1 MTVAAT
7 VDLVAEDPEETDA
20 AADGAAEEAEQEGDR
35 RNLFDRAADR
45 IDHFQRRIPPLAIA
59 HSVIKK
65 YGEDRGGQLAMLL
78 AYRGF
83 FSVFPLLLAF
93 VAAVGLLLSGN
104 EQLRDDLIDSTLATI
119 PVIGAEIERGAGSLG
134 GDVIVVVGSILVAL
148 WAGLG
153 LLEMIQET
161 LNTIWGV
168 PMFERPN
175 WFIRRLKALPAAL
188 VVGACLVLSSSR
200 PWLVRGWPSFVG
212 GAAAFLL
219 PFLAGALCTL
229 GLHYLLCSRRV
240 SLPGLLPAATF
251 IGTAWWALQSL
262 GEWYVNRFV
271 VQSSDTYGVF
281 VIVFGLLSWSYLLG
295 LLYIYGNELSSV
307 LVDHSWPRSS
317 SGRDLTEADRAA
329 FASVSEREVRVRGT
343 SIDVSVPR
351 EPAP

>member
-1 MTVAAT
+1 MAS
-7 VDLVAEDPEETDA
+7 
-20 AADGAAEEAEQEGDR
+20 EAEGSDDQRTDEEDR
-35 RNLFDRAADR
+35 RNLFDRVTDR
-45 IDHFQRRIPPLAIA
+45 IDTIQRRIPPLAVI
-59 HSVIKK
+59 HSVLKK

-93 VAAVGLLLSGN
+93 VAAVGLVLSGN
-104 EQLRDDLIDSTLATI
+104 EELRDDLIDSTLATI

-134 GDVIVVVGSILVAL
+134 GGVLVVVGSILVAL

-161 LNTIWGV
+161 LNTVWGV

-188 VVGACLVLSSSR
+188 LVGACLVLSSSR
-200 PWLVRGWPSFVG
+200 PWLVRGWGTFVG

-229 GLHYLLCSRRV
+229 GLHHLLCTRRV
-240 SLPGLLPAATF
+240 PFRGLLPAAAF
-251 IGTAWWALQSL
+251 VGAAWFALQSL
-262 GEWYVNRFV
+262 GEWYVNRYV

-307 LVDHSWPRSS
+307 LVDRGWPRSS
-317 SGRDLTEADRAA
+317 TGRDLTDADRTA

>member
-1 MTVAAT
+1 MEEEGA
-7 VDLVAEDPEETDA
+7 ETDRSE
-20 AADGAAEEAEQEGDR
+20 DQDR
-35 RNLFDRAADR
+35 RNLFDRITDR
-45 IDHFQRRIPPLAIA
+45 IDSIQRRVPPLAVV
-59 HSVIKK
+59 HSVLKK

-93 VAAVGLLLSGN
+93 VAAVGLVLSGN
-104 EQLRDDLIDSTLATI
+104 EQLRDDLIDSTLSTI

-134 GDVIVVVGSILVAL
+134 GSVLVVVGSILVAL

-161 LNTIWGV
+161 LNTVWGV

-200 PWLVRGWPSFVG
+200 PWLVRDWGTFVG
-212 GAAAFLL
+212 GVAAFLL

-240 SLPGLLPAATF
+240 SFRGLLPAAGF
-251 IGTAWWALQSL
+251 VGTAWWALQSL
-262 GEWYVNRFV
+262 GEWYVNRYV

-307 LVDHSWPRSS
+307 IEDRGWPRSS
-317 SGRDLTEADRAA
+317 TGRDLTDADRAA